1 MDSAAWWSASPSKSQ
16 NSDIFLYSL
25 EMNIPNLECPHENYG
40 EIKWSVIAH
49 CYGNVRDYGKDDF
62 RFVLRLQN
70 NFFYMIFNWLK
81 NRSSWWVDSI
91 CGVKI
96 GVFHKC
102 GDYTSSQELLWNTL
116 GCGCVY
122 VCTHVHMSLH
132 TCACNWPTC
141 GWYNFRFM
149 KDRNGMTLIHC
160 CWVSKQG

>member
-49 CYGNVRDYGKDDF
+49 CCGNVRDYGKDDF